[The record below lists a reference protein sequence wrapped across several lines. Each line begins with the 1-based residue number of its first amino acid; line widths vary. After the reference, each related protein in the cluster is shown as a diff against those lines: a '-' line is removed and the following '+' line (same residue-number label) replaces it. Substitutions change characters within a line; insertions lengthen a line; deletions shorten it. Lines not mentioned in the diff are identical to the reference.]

1 MSIKKILILTSFLIA
16 GLFILAACAGPAGP
30 VGPAGPAGPVGP
42 AGPAGPAG
50 VSPKAAD
57 LACTQCHNDTTLIA
71 GKQYAWQM
79 SKHGTENED
88 WLAEG
93 TTQACSAC
101 HSGAAYI
108 ARMTASQSFADW
120 GAAKDITLPDT
131 TPITCRACHTIHT
144 AYTPDDFALRST
156 AAVPMVVSG
165 QTFDKGM
172 GNLCVTCHQARR
184 YLANFAAKD
193 ASGNPIAGKVD
204 VSARFNPHLSN
215 QSDMMLGVGGGGTVQ
230 GSPAGHYKMTTD
242 SCVTCHLGES
252 ANHTFVANVSAC
264 LACHD
269 DAKADSNGFI
279 DVKFDA
285 NGVGARAEIQAKY
298 DALKKALTDA
308 KQLDE
313 TGAAVAVK
321 GVDEAAAFPLWVY
334 GYITEDGSMGVHNPD
349 YANALLDAA
358 LKALGK

>member
-1 MSIKKILILTSFLIA
+1 MSIKRILILTSILIV
-16 GLFILAACAGPAGP
+16 GLFFLAACAGPAGS

-42 AGPAGPAG
+42 AGPAGAAGTSPA
-50 VSPKAAD
+50 ATD
-57 LACTQCHNDTTLIA
+57 LTCTQCHNESYLLD
-71 GKQYAWQM
+71 GKIYAWEG
-79 SKHGTENED
+79 SRHGTAG
-88 WLAEG
+88 LAWEEEAGNQSCAGCHEG
-93 TTQACSAC
+93 SSFIDRIAAGQDF
-101 HSGAAYI
+101 AAYG
-108 ARMTASQSFADW
+108 S
-120 GAAKDITLPDT
+120 AKDITLPDAS
-131 TPITCRACHTIHT
+131 PQTCRTCHTIHAT
-144 AYTPDDFALRST
+144 YTKADFALRT
-156 AAVPMVVSG
+156 VAPVAMVASG

-172 GNLCVTCHQARR
+172 GNLCVQCHQARR

-193 ASGNPIAGKVD
+193 ASGNAIAGKVD

-215 QSDMMLGVGGGGTVQ
+215 QSDMMLGVGGGGDVQ
-230 GSPAGHYKMTTD
+230 GSAAGHYKMTTD

-264 LACHD
+264 VGCHD
-269 DAKADSNGFI
+269 DAKVDNNGFI

-285 NGVGARAEIQAKY
+285 NGVGARAQIQAKF
-298 DALKKALTDA
+298 DALKTALTDA

-313 TGAAVAVK
+313 TGAAVAAK

-334 GYITEDGSMGVHNPD
+334 GYIMEDGSMGVHNPD